1 MKVFV
6 NDKTFIDKGFKIST
20 DKSLLNFDVIH
31 RYLDTESYWA
41 KGIPAERLKRSIEN
55 SMCFGVYQDKD
66 QIGFA
71 RVITD
76 KATFGYI
83 ADVFILP
90 GFRNIGLSKWLM
102 QTIINNP
109 DLQGLRRWSL
119 ATADAHG
126 LYSQFGFTE
135 ITRPER
141 WMEIFTPYQVLNKEE
156 NERKE
161 ANI

>member
-6 NDKTFIDKGFKIST
+6 NDIVFLDKGFHIST
-20 DKSLLNFDVIH
+20 DKNLLDFNMIH
-31 RYLDTESYWA
+31 TYLDQDSYWA
-41 KGIPAERLKRSIEN
+41 QGIPIDKLKRAIEN
-55 SMCFGVYQDKD
+55 SICFGVYQYEN

-71 RVITD
+71 RVTTD
-76 KATFGYI
+76 KATFAYI

-90 GFRNIGLSKWLM
+90 DFRGKSLSKWLM
-102 QTIINNP
+102 QTIVSYP

-126 LYSQFGFTE
+126 LYKQFGFTE

-141 WMEIFTPYQVLNKEE
+141 WMEIFTPYK
-156 NERKE
+156 
-161 ANI
+161 A

>member
-20 DKSLLNFDVIH
+20 DKGLLNFDVIYS
-31 RYLDTESYWA
+31 YLDTESYWA
-41 KGIPAERLKRSIEN
+41 KGIPAERLKRAIEN
-55 SMCFGVYQDKD
+55 SMCFGVYQGNE

-102 QTIINNP
+102 QTIINHP

-119 ATADAHG
+119 ATANAQG

-141 WMEIFTPYQVLNKEE
+141 WMEIFTPYQVLNKE
-156 NERKE
+156 
-161 ANI
+161 